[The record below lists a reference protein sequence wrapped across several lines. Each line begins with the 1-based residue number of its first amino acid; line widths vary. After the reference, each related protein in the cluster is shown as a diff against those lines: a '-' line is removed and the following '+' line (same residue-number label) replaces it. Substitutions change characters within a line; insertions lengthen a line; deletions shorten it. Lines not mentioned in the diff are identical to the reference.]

1 MIPFERSRPEG
12 CPSDLRFDRLLAG
25 ELAAAEEQAT
35 RAHLDGC
42 GRCAG
47 RLAEIEAGRAAFLA
61 APPPLRAPPAP
72 QAAAPAVR
80 RLRPRALV
88 PAGLRARALIPA
100 GLRARALI
108 PAGLR
113 ARALVPAVTAAL
125 GAAAVL
131 AVALNVGVRPRE
143 EQRGDDRGARPPP
156 AAQGARIKGGSGRI
170 GFYVARGDAL
180 APGGPGEVVHPND
193 RLQFTY
199 STVDAGFFALLSV
212 DGARKASV
220 YFPAGDVAAPI
231 QPGEQVPLPSSVVLD
246 GTLGAETV
254 YGLFCESPVA
264 LEPLRAALESAP
276 ERPPAPEGCRVDR
289 VSLDKRAAR

>member
-72 QAAAPAVR
+72 RAAAPAVR

-88 PAGLRARALIPA
+88 PAGLRP
-100 GLRARALI
+100 
-108 PAGLR
+108 
-113 ARALVPAVTAAL
+113 RALVPAVTAAL

-131 AVALNVGVRPRE
+131 AVALNVGVQPPE

-246 GTLGAETV
+246 ETLGAETV
-254 YGLFCESPVA
+254 YGLFCETPVA
-264 LEPLRAALESAP
+264 LEPLRAALEAAP

>member
-72 QAAAPAVR
+72 RAAAPAVR

-88 PAGLRARALIPA
+88 PAGLRP
-100 GLRARALI
+100 RALI

-113 ARALVPAVTAAL
+113 ARALVPAVTTAL

-131 AVALNVGVRPRE
+131 AVALNVGVRPPDE
-143 EQRGDDRGARPPP
+143 PRGDDRGARPPP
-156 AAQGARIKGGSGRI
+156 AEQGARIKGSSGRI

-180 APGGPGEVVHPND
+180 SPGGPGEVVHPND

-220 YFPAGDVAAPI
+220 YFPAGDVAALI

-246 GTLGAETV
+246 ETLGAETV
-254 YGLFCESPVA
+254 YGLFCDAPVA

-276 ERPPAPEGCRVDR
+276 ERPPAPAGCRVDR

>member
-1 MIPFERSRPEG
+1 
-12 CPSDLRFDRLLAG
+12 
-25 ELAAAEEQAT
+25 
-35 RAHLDGC
+35 
-42 GRCAG
+42 
-47 RLAEIEAGRAAFLA
+47 
-61 APPPLRAPPAP
+61 
-72 QAAAPAVR
+72 
-80 RLRPRALV
+80 
-88 PAGLRARALIPA
+88 
-100 GLRARALI
+100 

-131 AVALNVGVRPRE
+131 AVALNVQPPDDP
-143 EQRGDDRGARPPP
+143 RGDDRGTRPPP

-180 APGGPGEVVHPND
+180 SPGGPGEVVHPND

-246 GTLGAETV
+246 ETLGAETV

-264 LEPLRAALESAP
+264 LEPLRAALEAAP

>member
-61 APPPLRAPPAP
+61 APPSLRAPPAP
-72 QAAAPAVR
+72 RAAAPAVR

-88 PAGLRARALIPA
+88 
-100 GLRARALI
+100 

-131 AVALNVGVRPRE
+131 AVALNVGVQPPD

-199 STVDAGFFALLSV
+199 SAVDAGFFALLSV

-246 GTLGAETV
+246 ETLGAETV
-254 YGLFCESPVA
+254 YGLFCETPVA
-264 LEPLRAALESAP
+264 LEPLRAALEAAP
-276 ERPPAPEGCRVDR
+276 ERPPAPAGCRVDR

>member
-1 MIPFERSRPEG
+1 
-12 CPSDLRFDRLLAG
+12 
-25 ELAAAEEQAT
+25 
-35 RAHLDGC
+35 
-42 GRCAG
+42 
-47 RLAEIEAGRAAFLA
+47 
-61 APPPLRAPPAP
+61 
-72 QAAAPAVR
+72 
-80 RLRPRALV
+80 
-88 PAGLRARALIPA
+88 
-100 GLRARALI
+100 
-108 PAGLR
+108 
-113 ARALVPAVTAAL
+113 PAVTAAL

-131 AVALNVGVRPRE
+131 AVALNVGVQPPDDP
-143 EQRGDDRGARPPP
+143 RGDDRAARPPP
-156 AAQGARIKGGSGRI
+156 AEQGARIKGGSGRI

-231 QPGEQVPLPSSVVLD
+231 EPGEQVPLPSSVVLD
-246 GTLGAETV
+246 ETLGAETV

-264 LEPLRAALESAP
+264 LEPLRAALEAAP

>member
-72 QAAAPAVR
+72 PAAAPAVR
-80 RLRPRALV
+80 RLRP
-88 PAGLRARALIPA
+88 
-100 GLRARALI
+100 RALI

-131 AVALNVGVRPRE
+131 AVALNVGVQPRE

-231 QPGEQVPLPSSVVLD
+231 EPGEQVPLPSSVVLD
-246 GTLGAETV
+246 ETLGAETV
-254 YGLFCESPVA
+254 YGLFCETPVA
-264 LEPLRAALESAP
+264 LEPLRAALEAAP